1 MSDPLMAVLA
11 LLVTLGVLVS
21 FHEFGHFW
29 VARRLGVK
37 VLRFSVGFGRPIWSR
52 RGRVD
57 DTEFAV
63 AAIPLG
69 GYVKFLDERE
79 DEVDPAECHR
89 AFNRKPV
96 GSRMAI
102 VAAGPAANFLFAILA
117 YSVIFMV
124 GVEGTRP
131 LLGAPEPGSLAA
143 VSGFQSGDVVVAVDG
158 DPTPTLDEVLLKLVD
173 RSMADAE
180 VALTVEDAAGN
191 RRERL
196 LDLQG
201 TREGVEG
208 GRLLETLGLS
218 LWPVPAVVGGV
229 APDSPA
235 AQAGLQVDDTV
246 VAIDGEPIRDWEALV
261 ERVSQHPG
269 EALELILRDA
279 AGERTVTLVPESTEV
294 DGRIVGR
301 IGIAGKIPEDLAAEL
316 TTTVRYGPLQAMLQA
331 SIKTWDVSIFTLRM
345 LGRMLVGRASLE
357 NISGP
362 LTIAQFAGQSASI
375 GWDRFVD
382 FLALVSI
389 SLGVL
394 NLLPVPILDGG
405 HLLYYLIEVVKGRP
419 LSEAAQYF
427 GQRVGIVILL
437 MLMSLAFFNDIT
449 RLFG

>member
-1 MSDPLMAVLA
+1 MSEPLIRILA

-37 VLRFSVGFGRPIWSR
+37 VLRFCVGFGRPIWSR

-57 DTEFAV
+57 NTEFAV

-79 DEVDPAECHR
+79 DEVPAAERHR
-89 AFNRKPV
+89 AFNQKPV
-96 GSRMAI
+96 ASRMAI

-117 YSVIFMV
+117 YGLVFMV

-131 LLGAPEPGSLAA
+131 LLGTPEPGSLAA
-143 VSGFQSGDVVVAVDG
+143 EGGFESGDLVLAVDG
-158 DPTPTLDEVLLKLVD
+158 DPTPTLDNLLLKLVD
-173 RSMADAE
+173 HSMADAR
-180 VALTVEDAAGN
+180 VRVTVEDAVGN
-191 RRERL
+191 RRERM

-208 GRLLETLGLS
+208 GRLLETLGLT
-218 LWPVPAVVGGV
+218 LWPRPALVGAV
-229 APDSPA
+229 MPDGPA
-235 AQAGLQVDDTV
+235 AEAGLREDDLV
-246 VAIDGEPIRDWEALV
+246 VAINGEPVPGWDAMVTFL
-261 ERVSQHPG
+261 SAHPG
-269 EALELILRDA
+269 DELTLTLRGPE
-279 AGERTVTLVPESTEV
+279 GERTVTLVPEPKEV
-294 DGRIVGR
+294 NGKTVGR
-301 IGIAGKIPEDLAAEL
+301 IGIAGKIPKDVMEEL
-316 TTTVRYGPLQAMLQA
+316 TVVVRYGPIEAVYQAVV
-331 SIKTWDVSIFTLRM
+331 KTWEVSIFTLRM
-345 LGRMLVGRASLE
+345 LGRMLVGQASLK

-362 LTIAQFAGQSASI
+362 LTIAEFAGESFSMGLTRAL
-375 GWDRFVD
+375 D

-405 HLLYYLIEVVKGRP
+405 HLLYYLIELVKGRP

-427 GQRVGIVILL
+427 GQRIGIVILL

>member
-52 RGRVD
+52 RGKVD

-79 DEVDPAECHR
+79 DDVDPAERHR
-89 AFNRKPV
+89 AFNQKPV

-117 YSVIFMV
+117 YSLIFMV

-131 LLGAPEPGSLAA
+131 LLGEPDPGSPAA
-143 VSGFQSGDVVVAVDG
+143 MGGFEAGDVVVAVDG

-173 RSMADAE
+173 ASMADAG
-180 VALTVEDAAGN
+180 VILTVEDAAGN
-191 RRERL
+191 RRERA
-196 LDLQG
+196 LDLEG
-201 TREGVEG
+201 TREGIED
-208 GRLLETLGLS
+208 GRLLDTVGLS

-235 AQAGLQVDDTV
+235 AEAGLRMDDV
-246 VAIDGEPIRDWEALV
+246 VLAIDGEPVRNWASLV
-261 ERVSQHPG
+261 NLVSQRPG
-269 EALELILRDA
+269 ETVALTLRDD
-279 AGERTVTLVPESTEV
+279 AGERTVMLVPEPTAV
-294 DGRIVGR
+294 DGRTVGR
-301 IGIAGKIPEDLAAEL
+301 IGIAGKIPEDLAAEM
-316 TTTVRYGPLQAMLQA
+316 TTTVRYGPLEAVVQA
-331 SIKTWDVSIFTLRM
+331 SAKTWEVSIFTLRM

-375 GWDRFVD
+375 GWERFVD

-405 HLLYYLIEVVKGRP
+405 HLLYYLIELVKGRP

-437 MLMSLAFFNDIT
+437 MLMSLAFFNDIA
-449 RLFG
+449 RLLG